1 MRVITA
7 LLFVTFIAACSSNQ
21 AGINSS
27 IQGRPAVEQR
37 ALTRAMEEAFSSVDF
52 AMFEGYV
59 SNVRVQGLTERDLQ
73 FVQGYV
79 ENRILSVGG
88 RVTKNLE
95 AAEYHVDL
103 VLNVIGGDRV
113 GSDYFIFSTEKIVA
127 EFSGR
132 FTVIDDQ
139 SNVLMSEI
147 LSATEAERLN

>member
-21 AGINSS
+21 AGISSS

-95 AAEYHVDL
+95 AAEYQVDL